1 MEAVQKWGPV
11 MSGPKK
17 NQARLFRRIFTPH
30 SKKST
35 PTSQFALQFEIWHT
49 PFLAV
54 KVHIGRGVK
63 KNSGW
68 RGPKMGSAAGYVT
81 DTITRIRR
89 QCLAQI
95 IIKNPKNI
103 MQFQAKFDEKREF
116 AVKQN
121 ELEKMKGNEKKYIFK
136 NTMPPIQKYKSIY
149 ITTWSTLKSM
159 IIY

>member
-1 MEAVQKWGPV
+1 
-11 MSGPKK
+11 
-17 NQARLFRRIFTPH
+17 
-30 SKKST
+30 
-35 PTSQFALQFEIWHT
+35 
-49 PFLAV
+49 
-54 KVHIGRGVK
+54 
-63 KNSGW
+63 
-68 RGPKMGSAAGYVT
+68 
-81 DTITRIRR
+81 
-89 QCLAQI
+89 
-95 IIKNPKNI
+95 